1 MERKYPWADLGT
13 PVYMGVGKKERK
25 AWVIVYAWFCV
36 AVLIL
41 CTFITKYH
49 VPCAIIAI
57 LLALG
62 ILVKRTD
69 AVTERGLESFID
81 VKFFSSHEIWPWDE
95 IEAVTYETNPA
106 VPDTTLLYFT
116 HNEVRTRKAFFKNE
130 DLVMIKVLAKKKN
143 KNIKFYDGNEYREE
157 ARALNASQKRGRKK
171 K

>member
-1 MERKYPWADLGT
+1 
-13 PVYMGVGKKERK
+13 
-25 AWVIVYAWFCV
+25 
-36 AVLIL
+36 
-41 CTFITKYH
+41 
-49 VPCAIIAI
+49 
-57 LLALG
+57 LLALA

-130 DLVMIKVLAKKKN
+130 DVVMIKVLAKKKN
-143 KNIKFYDGNEYREE
+143 KNIKFYDGNEYRAE
-157 ARALNASQKRGRKK
+157 ARELNAKQKRRRK
-171 K
+171 